1 MIKLVKKIWINK
13 NYFAKIATCS
23 TNIIFT
29 VFGFINLF
37 ISFDS
42 IIPDDLN
49 IFLRIL
55 IAFLIL
61 TTIWILSFLIFA
73 FVFVRKKM
81 HKLFEVNKHK
91 VYVQYGD
98 LFSEDEL
105 EEDDKRRIII
115 VPVNRCFDTIID
127 DDLVSSKTLHGIAMN
142 KIYSKQIYDQCTL
155 NNEIQKDLIIR
166 QYKKFEEISIFEKR
180 KGNLKRFSV
189 GSVAEIDDK
198 EGCKYFFLALS
209 MFGRDLTAHTD
220 QQDYVLAMQRLIE
233 YCNNRSQQYPV
244 VMPLIGAGLSRTEKS
259 ERIILE
265 YIVKLLKMNKNK
277 ITNDI
282 HIVIRDSGNEV
293 IKISDL

>member
-1 MIKLVKKIWINK
+1 MVKKIWINK

-105 EEDDKRRIII
+105 EEDDKHRIII

-166 QYKKFEEISIFEKR
+166 QNKKFEEISIFEKR

-209 MFGRDLTAHTD
+209 MFDRDLTAHTD

-244 VMPLIGAGLSRTEKS
+244 VMPLIGTGLSRTEKS

-282 HIVIRDSGNEV
+282 HIVIRDSGKEV